1 MCIAKCVRKHKKFVA
16 IATLSVAGS
25 FKVFSKY
32 PCNNVSG
39 KIIQVYT
46 VKMHSR
52 QVNARQ
58 KERNVILFPSGQ
70 SN

>member
-1 MCIAKCVRKHKKFVA
+1 MRCIRKHKKFVA
-16 IATLSVAGS
+16 IATLSVTGS

-39 KIIQVYT
+39 KIIQVYA

-58 KERNVILFPSGQ
+58 KGEKCYFVPIRAE
-70 SN
+70 